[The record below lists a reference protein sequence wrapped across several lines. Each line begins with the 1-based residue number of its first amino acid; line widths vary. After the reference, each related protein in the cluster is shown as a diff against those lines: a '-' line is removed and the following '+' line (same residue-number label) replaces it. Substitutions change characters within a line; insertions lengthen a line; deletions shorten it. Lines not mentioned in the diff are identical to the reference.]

1 MSPFSCTREREVN
14 EMLHRGHWPEACAS
28 ELRDH
33 VEGCRAC
40 SDLVL
45 VTQTFQAARAHT
57 AAMARPESAGALW
70 WRAQLRRRNAAIA
83 RVGKPILGAQIF
95 AFAVAMM
102 AGAGVLAWQARQGF
116 HLWAWLEELPQALHL
131 DALLPAAVP
140 HIDGGAWLLVPIL
153 ATVALVGG
161 VVVYL
166 ATEKQ

>member
-1 MSPFSCTREREVN
+1 MTPFSCARQREVT
-14 EMLHRGHWPEACAS
+14 EMLRRGHWPEACAS
-28 ELRDH
+28 ELRAH
-33 VEGCRAC
+33 VDGCRAC

-45 VTQTFQAARAHT
+45 VTQTFQAARART

-95 AFAVAMM
+95 AFAVALI
-102 AGAGVLAWQARQGF
+102 AGAGVLTWQMREGF
-116 HLWAWLEELPQALHL
+116 RLWAWLEDLPQALHL
-131 DALLPAAVP
+131 NALLPAAVSHP
-140 HIDGGAWLLVPIL
+140 DGGLWLLVPIL
-153 ATVALVGG
+153 ATVALLGG